1 MDFKRKT
8 VKDDSMLTPSEQ
20 MMCFKLEKDMPL
32 LQIAANLQKFGTSKQ
47 KLMGEGVRFACEFV
61 SRYIGESSDRNIF
74 CKSEYSDGEVL
85 DELFRLTISEDEI
98 TKWEK

>member
-1 MDFKRKT
+1 MNFKRKT
-8 VKDDSMLTPSEQ
+8 VKDESMLTPSEQ

-32 LQIAANLQKFGTSKQ
+32 LQIAANLQAFGTSKQ

-61 SRYIGESSDRNIF
+61 SRYIGESSD
-74 CKSEYSDGEVL
+74 KSEYSDGEVL

-98 TKWEK
+98 TK